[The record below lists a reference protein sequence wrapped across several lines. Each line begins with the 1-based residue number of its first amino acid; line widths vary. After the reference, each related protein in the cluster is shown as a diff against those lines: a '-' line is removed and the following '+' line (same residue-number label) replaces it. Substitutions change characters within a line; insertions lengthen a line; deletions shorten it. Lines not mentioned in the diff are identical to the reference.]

1 MCFFVMVSPPHAVI
15 YVPWVQELAYVPF
28 AALKLEDEYLIKRH
42 LVAVSMSVR
51 AYANSER
58 RYAGMEVW
66 TDLPRADVLVISN
79 PFPVDSPERMGL
91 LTPYQRLEALRQAE
105 LEGQMIAGCM
115 QVKVKALRVHHLR
128 GHHAK
133 KLAVMKVLPKAAWVH
148 FACHGFVSEKYPLGA
163 LLLGKTIKPM
173 WLRCLVA
180 IIAYLCTWLGAQLPS
195 FLYRRAGAPD
205 SVGILGAE
213 EVLQSVMQAHCV
225 VLNVCNSAQGKVT
238 VDGLFNW
245 SHALQQVGV
254 PSAILCLWEVQDSAA
269 CKFMSILYNHLTN
282 KLPLGLAMQ
291 KAMITFIDDGD
302 NWEPKHWASYSL
314 VGVPHV
320 QLPGFR

>member
-1 MCFFVMVSPPHAVI
+1 MVSPPHAVI

-58 RYAGMEVW
+58 RYAGMEVR

-128 GHHAK
+128 GQLGCTLH
-133 KLAVMKVLPKAAWVH
+133 VM
-148 FACHGFVSEKYPLGA
+148 
-163 LLLGKTIKPM
+163 
-173 WLRCLVA
+173 
-180 IIAYLCTWLGAQLPS
+180 
-195 FLYRRAGAPD
+195 
-205 SVGILGAE
+205 
-213 EVLQSVMQAHCV
+213 
-225 VLNVCNSAQGKVT
+225 
-238 VDGLFNW
+238 GLFQKNT
-245 SHALQQVGV
+245 
-254 PSAILCLWEVQDSAA
+254 LWVR
-269 CKFMSILYNHLTN
+269 CY
-282 KLPLGLAMQ
+282 
-291 KAMITFIDDGD
+291 
-302 NWEPKHWASYSL
+302 WAR
-314 VGVPHV
+314 
-320 QLPGFR
+320 QLNRCG